1 MLKRLLLNEMKDQYV
16 QENFIRLQDFL
27 KTTGL
32 LSSDFGFFSITV
44 PSALTNFRFAH
55 NLGFRPLDIIQTS
68 VIGGT
73 VTWNYASF
81 DDEFLDL
88 TTSAALTVRGF
99 AGRFDP
105 EVKL

>member
-1 MLKRLLLNEMKDQYV
+1 MLKRLLINEMKDQYI
-16 QENFIRLQDFL
+16 QENFIRIQDFI
-27 KTTGL
+27 KTAEL
-32 LSSDFGFFSITV
+32 LSSNFFFFSITV
-44 PSALTNFRFAH
+44 PGALTNYRFAH

-68 VIGGT
+68 AIGGT
-73 VTWNYASF
+73 VTWNYSLF

-99 AGRFDP
+99 AGRFDS